1 MCDYSLQGVASRP
14 AKVGDRLVTRQFNSF
29 TTGFASVGEPNV
41 AVCLLPGTEIAF
53 DADIKIKGFFRS
65 IRNLIRK
72 KRMVE
77 REARFRRVQP
87 DQPNVHHD
95 ALELPSGETVLLTRL
110 CQAAPPRTW
119 AKGPGLGFIACP
131 SPASR
136 GVRRWR
142 TCARCAASAECTEWL
157 AETRA
162 SAVGPPRFCP
172 NADLLWEL
180 LLGEANKIGLGII
193 LSASPLRAVDHSTT
207 RIGWRATGRDTL

>member
-41 AVCLLPGTEIAF
+41 AVCLLAGTEIAF

-65 IRNLIRK
+65 IRNLIGG
-72 KRMVE
+72 KRTVE

-110 CQAAPPRTW
+110 CQGQHATVLQLPVQPAR
-119 AKGPGLGFIACP
+119 AGEEESRRGL
-131 SPASR
+131 ASM
-136 GVRRWR
+136 V
-142 TCARCAASAECTEWL
+142 
-157 AETRA
+157 
-162 SAVGPPRFCP
+162 
-172 NADLLWEL
+172 
-180 LLGEANKIGLGII
+180 
-193 LSASPLRAVDHSTT
+193 
-207 RIGWRATGRDTL
+207 